1 MAFTQVGLPEVSSDG
16 DESELLRNP
25 SLRDPPVLSFILH
38 EKRGRGT
45 VVRPRLSNKL
55 SQAGV

>member
-45 VVRPRLSNKL
+45 VVRPS
-55 SQAGV
+55 